1 MTGKTDKARQ
11 NGLDAFATAKSVL
24 KDVGWDPQE
33 TDFEGQLKVDF
44 SKSAIP
50 ISDAEINIKIDYERL
65 VCYFNFKDIA
75 PKKHIDQ
82 VTKFSTLANFGLII
96 GNFEV
101 ILDTG
106 QVRFKSSLDFTG
118 IKVQERLVK
127 NVIRSA
133 MDVVEDYGDAAAD
146 VIRGQKTATKAIGEV
161 ES

>member
-11 NGLDAFATAKSVL
+11 NGLDAFATAKNVL

-50 ISDAEINIKIDYERL
+50 ISDAEINIKVDYERL

-82 VTKFSTLANFGLII
+82 VTKFFTLANFGLII

-101 ILDTG
+101 NLDTG

-133 MDVVEDYGDAAAD
+133 MDVVEDYGDAAAE
-146 VIRGQKTATKAIGEV
+146 VIKGQKTATKAIGEV